1 MKRLARALALS
12 AALMMSVITF
22 VQADDEPLRL
32 QGTAED
38 LWGNPID
45 LGSYDHG
52 ITLIEP
58 FSPST

>member
-1 MKRLARALALS
+1 MNKIARTLTLSVLLILS
-12 AALMMSVITF
+12 AIIF
-22 VQADDEPLRL
+22 VQADDEPMRL